1 MRINVY
7 PKLAWE
13 GIRKNKRLYVPYIA
27 MGALMVMMYYL
38 LRFLQD
44 SPVIGVMRGA
54 VTLSTVLPM
63 GYAVIAI
70 FSIIFLFYTN
80 SFLIRQRYREF
91 GLYNIL
97 GMNKQ
102 NVCMIMVW
110 ESIFVGGLAIV
121 TGLAA
126 GILLSKGA
134 ELVLFNLVHM
144 DISFDLRI
152 SAVSVFYT
160 ITGYIIIY
168 LMLLLNSVIKV
179 WFAKPLDL
187 LKSNR
192 VGEKMPKRTWVYAAV
207 GMVLLGAAYY
217 LAVSIKEPLT
227 ALMYFFLAVIMVII
241 GTYALF
247 MAGSVVLCRILQ
259 KNKRYYYQPNHFIS
273 VSSMMYRMKRN
284 GAGLASICILLTMV
298 LVMLSSTTSL
308 YFGIEDSLV
317 GRYPHSV
324 NVVVGFSDVED
335 LNSENLKKLYEAV
348 RENSPE
354 VKETD
359 CYTMG
364 GTSGLFSDQ
373 GINLDVTSVDV
384 SINDYEQVGTLQ
396 VMSLEEY
403 NRLCD
408 ADETLNADECLLYAN
423 RITYDSD
430 TFTIVDGSSY
440 KVKKML
446 DNCVKDG
453 DLDSM
458 MNPSMIM
465 VVPDFEE
472 CLKTVSDFR
481 TRTEGTVMA
490 LRWKCGYD
498 VESTEQETKEAEAI
512 EESLAR
518 LSETKSVDGLIFY
531 SVDSREDNRESFY
544 DLNGSLFFL
553 GIVLSTVFLLA
564 EVMIIYYK
572 QLSEGYEDYTR
583 YEIMQK
589 VGMTK
594 QDIRKSINSQML
606 TVFFSPLLMA
616 GLHLCFAFPFLWKI
630 MMMFG
635 LNNRTLIIAITVI
648 CYIIF
653 GIFYAVVY
661 KITSNL
667 YFHIVSGNKRV

>member
-1 MRINVY
+1 MRIHVY

-110 ESIFVGGLAIV
+110 ESIFVGSIAIV

-168 LMLLLNSVIKV
+168 LILLLNSVIKV

-396 VMSLEEY
+396 VMSLKEY

-564 EVMIIYYK
+564 AVMIIYYK

>member
-27 MGALMVMMYYL
+27 MGALMVMMFYL

-102 NVCMIMVW
+102 NVCMIMAW

-168 LMLLLNSVIKV
+168 LILLLNSVIKV

-187 LKSNR
+187 LKSNK

-227 ALMYFFLAVIMVII
+227 ALLYFFLAVIMVII

-359 CYTMG
+359 CYTVG

-430 TFTIVDGSSY
+430 TFTIVDGASY

-564 EVMIIYYK
+564 AVMIIYYK

>member
-27 MGALMVMMYYL
+27 MGALMVMMFYL

-54 VTLSTVLPM
+54 VTLSTVLSM

-102 NVCMIMVW
+102 NVCMIMAW

-168 LMLLLNSVIKV
+168 LILLLNSVIKV

-187 LKSNR
+187 LKSNK

-384 SINDYEQVGTLQ
+384 SMNDYEQVGTLQ

-472 CLKTVSDFR
+472 CLKNVSDFR

-564 EVMIIYYK
+564 AVIIIYYK
-572 QLSEGYEDYTR
+572 QLSEGYEDYAR

-653 GIFYAVVY
+653 GIFYVVVY

-667 YFHIVSGNKRV
+667 YFYIVSGNKRV

>member
-27 MGALMVMMYYL
+27 MGALMVMMFYL

-110 ESIFVGGLAIV
+110 ESIFVGSIAIV

-168 LMLLLNSVIKV
+168 LILLLNSVIKV

-187 LKSNR
+187 LKSNK

-430 TFTIVDGSSY
+430 TFTIVDGASY

-564 EVMIIYYK
+564 AVMIIYYK
-572 QLSEGYEDYTR
+572 QLSEGYEDYAR

-667 YFHIVSGNKRV
+667 YFYIVSGNKRV

>member
-1 MRINVY
+1 MRIHVY

-359 CYTMG
+359 CYTVG

-396 VMSLEEY
+396 IMSLEEY

-465 VVPDFEE
+465 VVSDFEE

-564 EVMIIYYK
+564 AVMIIYYK

-667 YFHIVSGNKRV
+667 YFHIVSSNKRV

>member
-227 ALMYFFLAVIMVII
+227 ALMYFFLAVVMVII

-564 EVMIIYYK
+564 AVMIIYYK

>member
-1 MRINVY
+1 MRIHVY

-27 MGALMVMMYYL
+27 MGALMVMMFYL

-44 SPVIGVMRGA
+44 SPVIGNMRGTE
-54 VTLSTVLPM
+54 TLSTVLPL

-70 FSIIFLFYTN
+70 FSVIFLFYTN
-80 SFLIRQRYREF
+80 SFLIRQRYQEF

-102 NVCMIMVW
+102 NVCMIMAW

-403 NRLCD
+403 NRLCN

-430 TFTIVDGSSY
+430 TFTIVDGASY

-544 DLNGSLFFL
+544 DLNGSLLFL
-553 GIVLSTVFLLA
+553 GIVLSMVFLLA
-564 EVMIIYYK
+564 AVMIIYYK